1 MTIAW
6 RICPLAAA
14 CAAVLALSAASP
26 AHASKERFVV
36 DLVNEPS
43 SLDPQLQWNPDS
55 YYVYRNIFDNLVT
68 RDDKGEIVPQVAIS
82 WKYLSDTEIEF
93 ELRPD
98 IIFHDGSKLTA
109 DDVVFSVKRITDPK
123 FGSPQLG
130 QFDKI
135 TNATALSPTKVKL
148 TTDGAYPALL
158 AQLVK
163 LSIVPKAIVEAVGK
177 DAFNLKP
184 VGSGPYKFESWQR
197 GVAVALVRNDV
208 YWGTKAPFPTVIF
221 RAVPDGATRLANLQA
236 GTSDLGVTLDA
247 DQAGQL
253 KSAAR
258 AQALIGLTE
267 RVAYLRLNTTK
278 PPFDNVKLR
287 LAAAY
292 AIDKDGLVDGLLGG
306 FDKPVSQLGTS
317 ASFGWIEGLKGPTYD
332 LPKAKALVAEAG
344 PAAKAEIELATAP
357 VFDQRI
363 VQAIQQQLGDAGF
376 SVKIAMSD
384 MASYL
389 KRSQAGPEATST
401 LSFGRWSCACQ
412 DADGTLFPLI
422 HKSSGWSAYRNP
434 KADALLE
441 EARQT
446 LDKDKRLA
454 AYRQVQEIIA
464 AEAPLVPLYQAAVIY
479 GATKSL
485 KWQPTPNE
493 SLFLNRMSWS
503 D

>member
-1 MTIAW
+1 MSILSRTTHV
-6 RICPLAAA
+6 AAA
-14 CAAVLALSAASP
+14 LVAVLALGAAP
-26 AHASKERFVV
+26 AQASKERLVV

-43 SLDPQLQWNPDS
+43 SLDPQVQWNPDS

-68 RDDKGEIVPQVAIS
+68 RDDKGEIVPQVAAS

-98 IIFHDGSKLTA
+98 ITFHDGSKLTA
-109 DDVVFSVKRITDPK
+109 EDVAYSVKRITDPK

-135 TNATALSPTKVKL
+135 TDATALSPTKLKL
-148 TTDGAYPALL
+148 TTNGAYPALL

-184 VGSGPYKFESWQR
+184 VGSGPYKFEAWQR
-197 GVAVALVRNDV
+197 GVQVSLVRNDA
-208 YWGTKAPFPTVIF
+208 YWGDKGPFPAVIF

-236 GTSDLGVTLDA
+236 GTSDLGVTLDS

-253 KSAAR
+253 KSATKAK
-258 AQALIGLTE
+258 ALIGLTE
-267 RVAYLRLNTTK
+267 RVAYLRLNTVK

-292 AIDKDGLVDGLLGG
+292 AIDKEGLVDGLLGG
-306 FDKPVSQLGTS
+306 FDKPVSQLLTPV
-317 ASFGWIEGLKGPTYD
+317 SFGWVEGLKGPSYD
-332 LPKAKALVAEAG
+332 LAKAKALVTEAG
-344 PAAKAEIELATAP
+344 PAAKAEIELSTAP

-363 VQAIQQQLGDAGF
+363 VQAIQQQLNDAGLN
-376 SVKIAMSD
+376 VKIAMSD

-412 DADGTLFPLI
+412 DADGVLFPLI

-434 KADALLE
+434 KADSLLE

-454 AYRQVQEIIA
+454 AYKQVHEIIA
-464 AEAPLVPLYQAAVIY
+464 AEAPLVPLYQAVVIY
-479 GATKSL
+479 GAAKNL
-485 KWQPTPNE
+485 QFKPTPNE
-493 SLFLNRMSWS
+493 SMFLNRMSWT